1 MTYRPLER
9 NPNPMKRLDII
20 TPSFA
25 PDFELCAD
33 LHRSVL
39 ACTPDSVRQQIIV
52 PQRDL
57 ALFAQLAGPR
67 VQVHPVA
74 EFLPRSLVAVPGV
87 NGWVNLR
94 RPFPPLRG
102 WITQQIVKLAAAA
115 RSDADVVLLVDSDI
129 EFVRPFDADVF
140 CADDVVRFYR
150 KPHEIDQRLPR
161 HVRWHEVSRQLLGL
175 PPLTQL
181 PLPDYICWPAPWDPR
196 LVRELLNR
204 VEEVTGRPWPTAI
217 GSQLHF
223 SEEILYGVYLD
234 EVVGGAAVSYA
245 TDDMLCHDYSAEEP
259 LDATGIRAFLDGIGP
274 ADIAVMIS
282 AKSRTPMDVRRA
294 AMAELAG

>member
-1 MTYRPLER
+1 
-9 NPNPMKRLDII
+9 MKRLDII

-33 LHRSVL
+33 LQRSVL
-39 ACTPDSVRQQIIV
+39 AHTPDSVRQQIIV
-52 PQRDL
+52 PRRDL
-57 ALFAQLAGPR
+57 ALFGQLAGPR
-67 VQVHPVA
+67 VRVRPVA
-74 EFLPRSLVAVPGV
+74 DFLPRSLFAVPGV

-129 EFVRPFDADVF
+129 EFIRPFDAGLFLDG
-140 CADDVVRFYR
+140 DVVRFYR
-150 KPHEIDQRLPR
+150 KPDEVDQRLPR

-175 PPLTQL
+175 PPVAGL

-196 LVRELLNR
+196 LVRDLLAR
-204 VEEVTGRPWPTAI
+204 VQQVTGRPWPTAI
-217 GSQLHF
+217 GAQLHF

-234 EVVGGAAVSYA
+234 EVVRAASVSYA
-245 TDDMLCHDYSAEEP
+245 VDDMLCHDYSAEEP
-259 LDATGIRAFLDGIGP
+259 LDDAGLRSFLSGVGP
-274 ADIAVMIS
+274 ADIAVMVS
-282 AKSRTPMDVRRA
+282 AKSRTPMAVRRA
-294 AMAELAG
+294 AMAAFSA

>member
-1 MTYRPLER
+1 
-9 NPNPMKRLDII
+9 MKRLDII

-33 LHRSVL
+33 LQRSVL
-39 ACTPDSVRQQIIV
+39 AHTPETVRQQIIV
-52 PQRDL
+52 PRRDL
-57 ALFAQLAGPR
+57 ALFRQLAGPR

-129 EFVRPFDADVF
+129 EFIRPFDASLF
-140 CADDVVRFYR
+140 CAADVVRFYR
-150 KPHEIDQRLPR
+150 KPDEIDQRLPR
-161 HVRWHEVSRQLLGL
+161 HVHWHEVSRQLLGL
-175 PPLTQL
+175 PTQATL

-196 LVRELLNR
+196 LVRSLLAR
-204 VEEVTGRPWPTAI
+204 VQEVTGQPWPTAI
-217 GSQLHF
+217 GAQLHF

-234 EVVGGAAVSYA
+234 EVLGSPATGNA
-245 TDDMLCHDYSAEEP
+245 TDDMLCHDYSAEVP
-259 LDATGIRAFLDGIGP
+259 LDDVGIRDFLGKVGP

-282 AKSRTPMDVRRA
+282 AKSRTPMAVRRA